1 MKKLTSYK
9 EVKEYC
15 YNNIGGI
22 SIDDYTDEENIQISK
37 WLIQAMQESLLDE
50 ELLNLTESEIAMY
63 NLNNKHIIN
72 DIVNE
77 SEEIYLINE
86 QKIIGNCIINY
97 PEFKIIKEKNKNNF
111 YRIFK

>member
-9 EVKEYC
+9 EVKEHC

-37 WLIQAMQESLLDE
+37 WIIQAMQESLENE
-50 ELLNLTESEIAMY
+50 ELLNLTESEIKQY
-63 NLNNKHIIN
+63 GLNNKNILN

-77 SEEIYLINE
+77 SEETYLINE

-111 YRIFK
+111 YKIFN

>member
-1 MKKLTSYK
+1 MKKLTTYK

-15 YNNIGGI
+15 YNNLGGI

-37 WLIQAMQESLLDE
+37 WIIQAMQESLENE
-50 ELLNLTESEIAMY
+50 ELLNLTESEIKQY
-63 NLNNKHIIN
+63 GLNNKNILN

-97 PEFKIIKEKNKNNF
+97 PEFKIIKEKK
-111 YRIFK
+111 

>member
-9 EVKEYC
+9 EVKEHC

-37 WLIQAMQESLLDE
+37 WIIQAMQESLENE
-50 ELLNLTESEIAMY
+50 ELLNLTESEIKQY
-63 NLNNKHIIN
+63 GLNNKNILN